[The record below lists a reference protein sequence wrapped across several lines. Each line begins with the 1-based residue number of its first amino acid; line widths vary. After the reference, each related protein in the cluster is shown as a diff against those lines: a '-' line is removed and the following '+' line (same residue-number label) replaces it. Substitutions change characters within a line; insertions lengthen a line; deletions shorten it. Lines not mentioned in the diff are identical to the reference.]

1 MKILTDL
8 FNNNIRFTEERYKHM
23 KEFHPEMVGQL
34 NKIKLTLKLPIVIIR
49 SKSDSSVFLYYRF
62 FENTLVGD
70 KFLCVVVKLIN
81 NDYFILTS
89 YFTDT
94 VKKGEALWQKNK

>member
-1 MKILTDL
+1 MTYFTLCK
-8 FNNNIRFTEERYKHM
+8 NN
-23 KEFHPEMVGQL
+23 
-34 NKIKLTLKLPIVIIR
+34 
-49 SKSDSSVFLYYRF
+49 RF